1 MHLDLDAFFA
11 SVEQKL
17 DPSLIGKPILVGR
30 VDPQGRSVPRGVIA
44 TCSYEARA
52 FGCHSG
58 MPLFQALKLCP
69 QAIVVGGHYE
79 EYLKASEKVFSICRR
94 YAPRL
99 EQTGLD
105 EGFLD
110 FSNTDLIYP
119 DLAVVARKIKEEIK
133 SEVGITASIGIAPTK
148 VVAKVASDFK
158 KPDGLT
164 YVEKG
169 QEKKFLSPLSLLNLP
184 GVNTKTYEKIATILI
199 DSTIVK
205 QGKKIKIGDLAI
217 LSESFV
223 EERLGK
229 VGSSLWNSANGRDN
243 IWFTSGFGFYKEEV
257 KSISRSETFERN
269 SNNLKFILAKLQAL
283 SEEVG
288 QDLRRGGY
296 FGRCV
301 HVTIRYQNF
310 RTVSRQRVL
319 PYPTSLTKEIYE
331 MGEALLKEFWDGHT
345 PLRLVGI
352 GISEFGENIQAS
364 LFNTVREKRLELE
377 KRIDGLRERFGQ
389 RALVPASVLFLA
401 KRKGAGG

>member
-30 VDPQGRSVPRGVIA
+30 VDPQGRSVPRGVVA

-69 QAIVVGGHYE
+69 RAIVVGGHYE
-79 EYLKASEKVFSICRR
+79 EYIKASEKVFSICRR
-94 YAPRL
+94 YAPVV

-119 DLAVVARKIKEEIK
+119 NLTIVAGKIKEEIK
-133 SEVGITASIGIAPTK
+133 REIGITASIGIASAK
-148 VVAKVASDFK
+148 VVAKVASDFQ

-169 QEKKFLSPLSLLNLP
+169 QEKRFLSPLSLLDLP
-184 GVNTKTYEKIATILI
+184 GVSTKTYEKIATILI
-199 DSTIVK
+199 DSNVVK
-205 QGKKIKIGDLAI
+205 QVQKITIGDLA
-217 LSESFV
+217 LFSEGFI

-229 VGSSLWNSANGRDN
+229 AGLSLWNSANGRDN
-243 IWFTSGFGFYKEEV
+243 IWFTSGFGFYKEGT

-283 SEEVG
+283 SEDVG
-288 QDLRRGGY
+288 KELRAEGY

-301 HVTIRYQNF
+301 HVTIRYGNF
-310 RTVSRQRVL
+310 NTVSCQRVL
-319 PYPTSLTKEIYE
+319 PYPTALTKEIYE
-331 MGEALLKEFWDGHT
+331 LGETLMKELWDGHT

-352 GISEFGENIQAS
+352 GISEFGENIQAP

-377 KRIDGLRERFGQ
+377 KRIDDLRERFGQ
-389 RALVPASVLFLA
+389 NAPVPASVLFLG
-401 KRKGAGG
+401 KRKGADG

>member
-1 MHLDLDAFFA
+1 MTPRSSWMHLDLDAFFA

-17 DPSLIGKPILVGR
+17 NPSLIGKPILVGR

-44 TCSYEARA
+44 TCSYEARV

-79 EYLKASEKVFSICRR
+79 EYIKASREVFSICAR
-94 YAPRL
+94 YAPKI
-99 EQTGLD
+99 QQIGID
-105 EGFLD
+105 EAFLD

-119 DLAVVARKIKEEIK
+119 SLVDIAKKIQKEIK
-133 SEVGITASIGIAPTK
+133 NEVGITASIGIAASQ

-158 KPDGLT
+158 KPVGLT

-169 QEKKFLSPLSLLNLP
+169 REKIFLSPLPIKDLP
-184 GVNTKTYEKIATILI
+184 GIGVKMEIYFHNLGIKTLGQLASLSRSMIEKFGRVPIN
-199 DSTIVK
+199 
-205 QGKKIKIGDLAI
+205 
-217 LSESFV
+217 
-223 EERLGK
+223 
-229 VGSSLWNSANGRDN
+229 LWEAANGIDTL
-243 IWFTSGFGFYKEEV
+243 WFEPRSGA
-257 KSISRSETFERN
+257 KSVSRSETFEKN
-269 SNNLKFILAKLQAL
+269 SNDLKFILAKLQAL

-288 QDLRRGGY
+288 SELRFNGY

-301 HVTIRYQNF
+301 YVTIRYNNF
-310 RTVSRQRVL
+310 KTFSRQRVL
-319 PYPTSLTKEIYE
+319 PYPTAITREVYGL
-331 MGEALLKEFWDGHT
+331 GETLLKELWDGYT

-352 GISEFGENIQAS
+352 GISGFGENTQAS

-389 RALVPASVLFLA
+389 SAFVPASVLFLA